1 MSTAYKASRTLPVRV
16 ELVRQVKRRRTL
28 VSYLMMV
35 LLPLLVVAA
44 VKFGPSS
51 DDGGS
56 GGASSGGFGGGSLN
70 LIGLATNG
78 AWNFTIVMLFF
89 GSGFLLNTVFALFYG
104 DTVASEASWSTLRY
118 LLVAP
123 VPRRRVLAV
132 KLIVGLISTL
142 AILLVL
148 VLSSF
153 LLGWIAFGG
162 EGLATPL
169 GGELGAGE
177 STARLAI
184 VTGYIAV
191 TLLVPAGV
199 AFLASVSTDVPLGAV
214 GAGVLVVVVANILDI
229 IDALGPLRQLL
240 PTNYASAW
248 SDALGPAILWGDMAV
263 GLAYNV
269 GVFAGLVGIAFL
281 RFERKDILS

>member
-1 MSTAYKASRTLPVRV
+1 MDGYSARRTLSVRL
-16 ELVRQVKRRRTL
+16 EMIRQLRRRRTAVALAL
-28 VSYLMMV
+28 VLALPIVVV
-35 LLPLLVVAA
+35 LA
-44 VKFGPSS
+44 VKFGPS
-51 DDGGS
+51 
-56 GGASSGGFGGGSLN
+56 AGGGGG
-70 LIGLATNG
+70 GLADGDLDVFGLMATG
-78 AWNFTIVMLFF
+78 PWNFALSGLLFT
-89 GSGFLLNTVFALFYG
+89 SAFLLVLLAAMFLG

-148 VLSSF
+148 VLASF

-177 STARLAI
+177 STTRLAI
-184 VTGYIAV
+184 VTGYIAI

-248 SDALGPAILWGDMAV
+248 SDALGPVIVWDQMAV

-269 GVFAGLVGIAFL
+269 GVFAVLVGIAFL

>member
-1 MSTAYKASRTLPVRV
+1 MDGYSARRTLSVR
-16 ELVRQVKRRRTL
+16 LALIRQLTRRRTAVALAL
-28 VSYLMMV
+28 VLALPIVVV
-35 LLPLLVVAA
+35 LA
-44 VKFGPSS
+44 VKFGPSAGGG
-51 DDGGS
+51 DGGLAD
-56 GGASSGGFGGGSLN
+56 GDLDVFGLM
-70 LIGLATNG
+70 ATG
-78 AWNFTIVMLFF
+78 PWNFALSGLLFT
-89 GSGFLLNTVFALFYG
+89 SAFLLVLLAAMFLG

-123 VPRRRVLAV
+123 VPRRRVLVV
-132 KLIVGLISTL
+132 KLIVGLVSTL
-142 AILLVL
+142 AVLLVL
-148 VLSSF
+148 VLASF

-177 STARLAI
+177 STMRLAI
-184 VTGYIAV
+184 ITGYIAV

-248 SDALGPAILWGDMAV
+248 SDALGPTIVWGDMAV

-269 GVFAGLVGIAFL
+269 GVFAVLVGIAFL